1 MRPEILR
8 RKGSTALV
16 FLLFLSGLLTLSCGL
31 LFYMEKGRESL
42 GVYENGLKSVYA
54 AESGANLALAKLAKI
69 PINGKLQLQSQPF
82 SQNGRDVKVTISE
95 LGEEGTVFSI
105 ARDSEDRYIR
115 YVKITYTVEMI
126 GNNRYIRVGKIT
138 SDGHF

>member
-1 MRPEILR
+1 MRPEIPK

-31 LFYMEKGRESL
+31 LLYMEKGRESL
-42 GVYENGLKSVYA
+42 EIYGNGLKSVYA
-54 AESGANLALAKLAKI
+54 AESGANLALAKVARI
-69 PINGKLQLQSQPF
+69 SIDNKLQLQPF

-95 LGEEGTVFSI
+95 SGEEGTIFSI
-105 ARDSEDRYIR
+105 ARDSEERYIR
-115 YVKITYTVEMI
+115 WVEITYTVERI
-126 GNNRYIRVGKIT
+126 GDNRRIRVGGIT